1 MAGDLGQ
8 VDHSHTVGR
17 GAVRLPDGKVA
28 YHLGDRV
35 LIDGTEHGLN
45 DNSDRV
51 WLAGP
56 ALDLGSPA
64 KIDKAKD
71 IARAVLRYRWSS
83 QDDARRFL
91 GWIVAAMVGGAL
103 EWRPHLWLTAPAGTG
118 KTWLF
123 DHVLLK
129 LMGSAMMPLA
139 DATPAGVARFTGNS
153 SLPIGIDE
161 AEPSHEWVTGLAA
174 DAPGSQQRG
183 RGTGEGGR
191 PRRRQRL
198 AQPLFGHTVQHHR
211 PEPGQGGRHAN
222 HGGGAVHRKRGG
234 LACGNAG
241 HPERHQTCGRG
252 ALQDI
257 A

>member
-1 MAGDLGQ
+1 M
-8 VDHSHTVGR
+8 
-17 GAVRLPDGKVA
+17 
-28 YHLGDRV
+28 
-35 LIDGTEHGLN
+35 ECGLN

-71 IARAVLRYRWSS
+71 IARAVLQYRWAS

-103 EWRPHLWLTAPAGTG
+103 EWRPHLWLTSPAGAG

-123 DHVLLK
+123 DNVLLK
-129 LMGSAMMPLA
+129 LMGNAMMPLA

-161 AEPSHEWVTGLAA
+161 AEPSHEWVTGLLPTLRVASSGAGARVRA
-174 DAPGSQQRG
+174 DAH
-183 RGTGEGGR
+183 GGVSV
-191 PRRRQRL
+191 L
-198 AQPLFGHTVQHHR
+198 AQPLFGHPVQHHR
-211 PEPGQGGRHAN
+211 PEPGEGGRHADN
-222 HGGGAVHRKRGG
+222 GGGAVYRKRGG
-234 LACGNAG
+234 LARRCGG
-241 HPERHQTCGRG
+241 TS
-252 ALQDI
+252 
-257 A
+257 